1 MAKFVHTVGRNMF
14 WIHCVYCTV
23 LCTEQ
28 SFSQSLKHTVL
39 YHTNLQEQR
48 GKRTTQH
55 NTTQHNTTTTQ
66 ARNQES
72 KRQYINWLSPP
83 LEYKGIGKTERR
95 N

>member
-1 MAKFVHTVGRNMF
+1 VS
-14 WIHCVYCTV
+14 IV
-23 LCTEQ
+23 LCYVLDTEQ
-28 SFSQSLKHTVL
+28 SSLAQYCITQTFKSK
-39 YHTNLQEQR
+39 EER
-48 GKRTTQH
+48 EQH